1 MKAKVATLD
10 IPGLNN
16 YFGVPSHPPIKSI
29 NQVRIINLNIK
40 KKLWSHPPL
49 YVRVKFI
56 IKLDIIIN
64 KITIT

>member
-40 KKLWSHPPL
+40 KEIVVTPSPSM
-49 YVRVKFI
+49 
-56 IKLDIIIN
+56 
-64 KITIT
+64 